1 MAAGNMKSRRSL
13 DSKPRSHPSARA
25 DWFVPRS
32 RPKVALLIETSNA
45 YARGLLQG
53 VVTYIREHE
62 PWSFYLMEQ
71 GRGDDPPSWLT
82 HWDGDGVIARIES
95 KSIAKVIMNS
105 KLPTVDLSA
114 GRHIPTIPWVE
125 TDDREIAQLAANHF
139 LERGFKHFA
148 YCGDD
153 RFNWSRWRGDHFG
166 TLLKYAGHQCHTFV
180 SPHRQSD
187 TQIRAIEDWL
197 RQLPKP
203 VGVFACYDIRG
214 QQVLDACRNAGLAVP
229 DEIAV
234 LGVDN
239 DELLCELSSPHLSSV
254 VPDTHRAGY
263 EAAALLARM
272 MKGECLAV
280 VEVRIAPIGVHRRQ
294 STDVLATDDPHVVRA
309 VRFIRD
315 HACEPIK
322 VKDLLRAVPLSRKV
336 LETRFK
342 KLLNHTLHD
351 EIVRVRVDRVKQ
363 LLVNTDLTLADI
375 ASRTG
380 FEHSEYLSVIFKR
393 ETGFTPAV
401 YRVDQGNRL
410 NAQRKARYPRAN

>member
-1 MAAGNMKSRRSL
+1 
-13 DSKPRSHPSARA
+13 
-25 DWFVPRS
+25 
-32 RPKVALLIETSNA
+32 
-45 YARGLLQG
+45 
-53 VVTYIREHE
+53 
-62 PWSFYLMEQ
+62 
-71 GRGDDPPSWLT
+71 
-82 HWDGDGVIARIES
+82 
-95 KSIAKVIMNS
+95 
-105 KLPTVDLSA
+105 
-114 GRHIPTIPWVE
+114 VE
-125 TDDREIAQLAANHF
+125 TDDREIARLATNHF
-139 LERGFKHFA
+139 LERGFRHFA

-153 RFNWSRWRGDHFG
+153 RFNWSRWRGDHFCK
-166 TLLKYAGHQCHTFV
+166 LLETAGHRCHIFV
-180 SPHRQSD
+180 PLRQQSD
-187 TQIRAIEDWL
+187 TQIRAMEDWL

-239 DELLCELSSPHLSSV
+239 DELLCELASPHLSSV

-272 MKGECLAV
+272 MKGEHLPV
-280 VEVRIAPIGVHRRQ
+280 VEVRIAPIGVHGRQ

-322 VKDLLRAVPLSRKV
+322 VRDLLRAVPLSRKV

-351 EIVRVRVDRVKQ
+351 EIVRVKVDRVKQ

-375 ASRTG
+375 AGRTG

-393 ETGFTPAV
+393 ETGVTPAV

-410 NAQRKARYPRAN
+410 NDQRKARYSRAF